1 MAEIKKR
8 VGSGSKTKNTKASQ
22 KNKKLPKADQYV
34 KELKGKQAYMPFT
47 DHLEELRSKLLRS
60 LAGFLV
66 SAVVCFFFMM
76 PFGNM

>member
-8 VGSGSKTKNTKASQ
+8 VGPGLKGKDTKARP

-34 KELKGKQAYMPFT
+34 KELKSKQAYMPFT
-47 DHLEELRSKLLRS
+47 DHLEEFRSKLIRS
-60 LAGFLV
+60 VAGFFV

-76 PFGNM
+76 PFGSM